1 MPPGRGSSSAFRPF
15 HWIILSGSVKNSNTV
30 AGPAAIR
37 TSRSTM
43 LRSSTCIT
51 FPPFLE
57 LSRQRQALQAL
68 CPEALH
74 ELAQPAEALGPR
86 PVETPSSLPAL
97 DDQPGFL
104 QHRQVLGDRGPRD
117 LELVRDLT
125 GGQLPLPDE
134 LEDAPAARLGDGA
147 GGGFHGFVFKQMLT

>member
-43 LRSSTCIT
+43 LRSSTCIA

-57 LSRQRQALQAL
+57 LGRQRQALQSL

-74 ELAQPAEALGPR
+74 ELAQPAKPLRHR
-86 PVETPSSLPAL
+86 PVETPGSLPAL
-97 DDQPGFL
+97 HDQSGFL
-104 QHRQVLGDRGPRD
+104 QHRQVLGDRRPRD
-117 LELVRDLT
+117 LELGRDLT
-125 GGQLPLPDE
+125 GGELRIPDE

-147 GGGFHGFVFKQMLT
+147 GDGFHEVVFKQMLT